1 MQKAYMV
8 EAWAREWFQCGVG
21 RWNPRTE
28 GGYRN
33 LIERHIVP
41 GVGKV
46 KLEALKPVHINR
58 LYAELAEKG
67 LSAKSV
73 WCIHLLLWRILDAAC
88 KDGLLNVNPANFCK
102 APDAEKKPP
111 FRLRQSQIRR
121 YLDTAESAGVLP
133 VIYIGLT
140 VGLRQCEQF
149 TLPWADFNLEC
160 RYILRGKRL
169 LTLSDRAVAL
179 LEAEHTRHPD
189 SPYAFLNPKTG
200 APYRLHEFYYL
211 HRKLSAQARLPKQGF
226 RDLQTQCMEEKL

>member
-1 MQKAYMV
+1 MQKAYTV

-73 WCIHLLLWRILDAAC
+73 WCIHLLLCIRGKLFLCRTHPSQHLFQRLFVVHDKIFHND
-88 KDGLLNVNPANFCK
+88 LLFAR
-102 APDAEKKPP
+102 
-111 FRLRQSQIRR
+111 RLRVGS
-121 YLDTAESAGVLP
+121 GVLP
-133 VIYIGLT
+133 ADQLDADLILLKVVLRRQRHGKDP
-140 VGLRQCEQF
+140 VG
-149 TLPWADFNLEC
+149 
-160 RYILRGKRL
+160 
-169 LTLSDRAVAL
+169 V
-179 LEAEHTRHPD
+179 
-189 SPYAFLNPKTG
+189 
-200 APYRLHEFYYL
+200 
-211 HRKLSAQARLPKQGF
+211 
-226 RDLQTQCMEEKL
+226 